1 MSYLSGIPR
10 RRLLLVAPLLPA
22 QAPAPDAAPVI
33 DQLRFARAMLCGD
46 CDNDLEREGVNRPAR
61 RSMIGA
67 DKLAT
72 ARAMLDAAPSL
83 PGAAAARRHIGR
95 ALEVLEYWD
104 EAAAISA
111 IEAAI
116 ATLQPR

>member
-10 RRLLLVAPLLPA
+10 RRLLPAMPLLLA
-22 QAPAPDAAPVI
+22 QAPAPHAAPVI
-33 DQLRFARAMLCGD
+33 DQLRFAQAMLCGD

-83 PGAAAARRHIGR
+83 PGAAAARHHIGR
-95 ALEVLEYWD
+95 ALELLEYWD
-104 EAAAISA
+104 EAEAIRA

-116 ATLQPR
+116 AALRQH